1 MCIIFPEGRSTMN
14 ITFQEM
20 NTSYRT
26 PIPAQQKR
34 VSLAR
39 KARGDYDTVNIR
51 RPQATINDDESFARM
66 LARKTASQL
75 GETSQDKVNEISRKI
90 ADGTYQ
96 TDAQRIAGR
105 MLGLS

>member
-1 MCIIFPEGRSTMN
+1 MN
-14 ITFQEM
+14 ITLQSM
-20 NTSYRT
+20 NPSYRT

-34 VSLAR
+34 TSFAR
-39 KARGDYDTVNIR
+39 KARGDYDTVDIR
-51 RPQATINDDESFARM
+51 RPQSAAINDDESFARM

-75 GETSQDKVNEISRKI
+75 EDASQDRVNELSRRV

-96 TDAQRIAGR
+96 PDAQRIAGR

>member
-1 MCIIFPEGRSTMN
+1 MN
-14 ITFQEM
+14 ITFQAM

-34 VSLAR
+34 ASLAR

-51 RPQATINDDESFARM
+51 RPQAVINDDESFSRM

-75 GETSQDKVNEISRKI
+75 GDASQDKVNELSRKI

-96 TDAQRIAGR
+96 PDAQRIAGR
-105 MLGLS
+105 MLGLG

>member
-14 ITFQEM
+14 ITFQAM

-51 RPQATINDDESFARM
+51 RPQATINDDESFARCWPAK
-66 LARKTASQL
+66 LLHSLERPARIK
-75 GETSQDKVNEISRKI
+75 
-90 ADGTYQ
+90 
-96 TDAQRIAGR
+96 
-105 MLGLS
+105 